1 MAKHGSLKYQ
11 LNQRL
16 NELKRFGQSKHQA
29 KQQEKERCREEG
41 RSWNPARTEGI
52 FSHRTCDAYRESTQR
67 FLVWEK
73 EHHPEQKI
81 LREIPREH
89 MGKYLQE
96 RIDRGLSA
104 WTLKADAAALAKIFD
119 CSSRDFDVKLP
130 ERRIENRVKNRGVI
144 KDFSEKNNRD
154 LVTLSKGSGLRRH
167 EIKALKPENIFEKD
181 GRVCVK
187 VERGK
192 GGKPRVAPVLR
203 GYEQAIRDLRERTL
217 DQEKVIENIPK
228 QAPIHAYR
236 GEYAKNLYQGI
247 KQERGLEKNRERDII
262 HTRDGRRYDRDITR
276 QVSRALGHNRVE
288 VVVSNYFS

>member
-16 NELKRFGQSKHQA
+16 NELKRCGQSKHQA

-52 FSHRTCDAYRESTQR
+52 FSYRTCDAYRESTQR
-67 FLVWEK
+67 FLIWEK
-73 EHHPEQKI
+73 EHYPEQKI
-81 LREIPREH
+81 LRGIPREH
-89 MGKYLQE
+89 MGEYLQE

-119 CSSRDFDVKLP
+119 CSSRDFEVKLP
-130 ERRIENRVKNRGVI
+130 ERRIENRVKNRRVI

-203 GYEQAIRDLRERTL
+203 EYEQDIREIKERTQR
-217 DQEKVIENIPK
+217 QEKVIENIPK

-236 GEYAKNLYQGI
+236 GEYAKNLYQEI
-247 KQERGLEKNRERDII
+247 KQERGVGKDRERDISAQGMVGNVI
-262 HTRDGRRYDRDITR
+262 EKLPGK
-276 QVSRALGHNRVE
+276 
-288 VVVSNYFS
+288 